1 MARDVEHGGPGRI
14 WGTTKAKGTP
24 NVPTRSRVVLLRQRD
39 KALARETWSDAATG
53 AFEFRHIDTRQAWL
67 VLAEDAAGGFRP
79 VAASQLVAEVRA

>member
-1 MARDVEHGGPGRI
+1 MGLRVLKDMEFGGPGRI

-53 AFEFRHIDTRQAWL
+53 AFEFRNIDTRQCR
-67 VLAEDAAGGFRP
+67 VLLLDAAP
-79 VAASQLVAEVRA
+79 VVLPRRAPAWG